1 MPDWVGSAG
10 NWPAHD
16 SLGPH
21 GCRVALFGFACH
33 VFGFAESDWLC
44 GLGRKIFVPL
54 LELRL
59 LNALRWRL
67 ASLDQHL
74 VMEELSLT
82 TGLVD
87 KRNPTVLTLA
97 RNLHECAEGLPKKTP
112 IALWA

>member
-1 MPDWVGSAG
+1 MPDWAG
-10 NWPAHD
+10 PAGKWPAHD

-21 GCRVALFGFACH
+21 GCRVALFGLACH

-59 LNALRWRL
+59 LDALRWRL

-74 VMEELSLT
+74 VMEELYLSLSHDW
-82 TGLVD
+82 TGGQEESDCFDSVE
-87 KRNPTVLTLA
+87 KSA
-97 RNLHECAEGLPKKTP
+97 
-112 IALWA
+112 